1 MPLKVVVGAK
11 AEGGANLTYL
21 QVNCKF
27 LFTSDDSI
35 AAAVVFR
42 LTRIAI
48 VIVGIFITC
57 HLPRFIP
64 NVVEM
69 FMKNL
74 PEVSLFH
81 FTCPPSQESTRNK
94 LLF

>member
-1 MPLKVVVGAK
+1 METVLVEKV
-11 AEGGANLTYL
+11 
-21 QVNCKF
+21 
-27 LFTSDDSI
+27 I
-35 AAAVVFR
+35 ATVLYR

-74 PEVSLFH
+74 PEVS
-81 FTCPPSQESTRNK
+81 
-94 LLF
+94 